1 MALPCPYD
9 KSMCIKIFVNWYYTV
24 GEQILISENTCK
36 DANTDLQIAGQ
47 LQIEP
52 KGIKHPVTICEI
64 HGIGGKYNLFLPQDD
79 EIIVSLNQ
87 ELPVK

>member
-1 MALPCPYD
+1 LAAQIESY
-9 KSMCIKIFVNWYYTV
+9 NV
-24 GEQILISENTCK
+24 GGQILISKNTCK
-36 DANTDLQIAGQ
+36 DANIDLQIARQ

-52 KGIKHPVTICEI
+52 KRIKRPVTICEI

-87 ELPVK
+87 ELPVE